1 MISLRFILSSGM
13 LDRGILMWISFLMI
27 SASKNVFFPN
37 SFFSQPGNF
46 RAAFP
51 DVSGNYSGKLY
62 HSSCIIMIHCCNFTR
77 LIPSSK
83 SNFLEQLRLED
94 ALTNRDVTL
103 RANSIKRQGELSLC
117 STKGWDCAEWA
128 GLKLGQVRQV
138 FLRQG
143 SLAAGHHSL
152 TQFSVTSATCILNSW
167 LCSDLTN
174 FVSINNC
181 KWSRQ
186 YHFDTRKQ
194 LIA

>member
-1 MISLRFILSSGM
+1 
-13 LDRGILMWISFLMI
+13 MI
-27 SASKNVFFPN
+27 SASKNVFFFPN
-37 SFFSQPGNF
+37 FFFSQPGNF

-62 HSSCIIMIHCCNFTR
+62 HWSCIIMIHCCNFTR

-143 SLAAGHHSL
+143 SLAAGLLATTLLLSSQLSL
-152 TQFSVTSATCILNSW
+152 LRAFSTADSVVIWRL
-167 LCSDLTN
+167 
-174 FVSINNC
+174 
-181 KWSRQ
+181 WSR
-186 YHFDTRKQ
+186 
-194 LIA
+194 